1 MFQWLQTFMA
11 VFEAQNFTKAAENLF
26 ISQPTVS
33 LHIQKL
39 EELTGSELFI
49 RNGRNH
55 AVPTESAELLYLRA
69 KQLDSL
75 WENSLSEIK
84 QLQGNTRISYH
95 IGASQT
101 IGVYMLPQV
110 LPQLQEAFP
119 NYDFVIH
126 IANSTVIF
134 KKVDMH
140 EYNVGLVE
148 SPMIAPTIERAIFAY
163 DSLVLAGNQNSD
175 LWLLRESGSGI
186 RAYTDQFFQQEN
198 IIPKQKIEIAS
209 NEAILN
215 MLQQGIG
222 KTLLSDLSIRDL
234 TSTAPPEAITR
245 ALFQIHHAEF
255 PQDDFQMA
263 LYKLLLE
270 TFQ

>member
-11 VFEAQNFTKAAENLF
+11 VFEAKNFTQAAEKLF

-55 AVPTESAELLYLRA
+55 AVPTESAELLYVRA

-75 WENSLSEIK
+75 WETSLSEIK
-84 QLQGNTRISYH
+84 QLQGNTRIIYP

-101 IGVYMLPQV
+101 IGVYLLPQV
-110 LPQLQEAFP
+110 LPQLQAAFP

-126 IANSTVIF
+126 IANSTTIF
-134 KKVDMH
+134 SKVEMH
-140 EYNVGLVE
+140 EYHVGLVE
-148 SPMIAPTIERAIFAY
+148 SPMIAPTIERAIFTY
-163 DSLVLAGNQNSD
+163 DSLVLAGDPKSE
-175 LWLLRESGSGI
+175 LWLLRETGSGI
-186 RAYTDQFFQQEN
+186 RAYTEQFFQHQN
-198 IIPKQKIEIAS
+198 IIPQQKMEIAS

-234 TSTAPPEAITR
+234 PSIPPPETISR
-245 ALFQIHHAEF
+245 PLFQIHHAEF
-255 PQDDFQMA
+255 PQDELQIA